1 MGTTKLLRYVLAMLT
16 LLTCVALAGP
26 GRAADDDDLRKKA
39 LKLNDVTGDEPMLGQ
54 LRALVKD
61 KEGTK
66 KLLAV
71 ATEMAKDKKQPFN
84 VTATYILARSA
95 LILKENEAAE
105 TFYRIQLEQCEKT
118 GSGRKLSDATAGL
131 IQVLCARKK
140 YDEAEKVTQKFLE
153 LDEDQEIERLKY
165 GVLRTLIIALMRSG
179 EVDKATDKIERL
191 VKAQPENWLNLELKA
206 QVLREAGKYEDAAK
220 TYEEMM
226 ERAGKDDRLDKKTRA
241 EFVDEIRYSLSGV
254 LVELKQIDKAADH
267 LKALLEKDPDN
278 PTYNNDLGYIWAD
291 HDMNLAES
299 EKMIRKA
306 LEKDREQQRKA
317 NPDAKDVK
325 DNAAYLDSLGWVLFK
340 QKKYKEAKPYLEQA
354 AKDEDGQHIEILDH
368 LGEVNLAL
376 GEKAAAVAAWKKG
389 LEVAGPSKREQDRKA
404 EVEKKIK
411 AAQ

>member
-1 MGTTKLLRYVLAMLT
+1 MGTTKLLRYVLATLT

-26 GRAADDDDLRKKA
+26 GRAADDAALRKKA

-71 ATEMAKDKKQPFN
+71 AMEMAKEKKQPFN

-95 LILKENEAAE
+95 LFLKENEAAE

-118 GSGRKLSDATAGL
+118 GSGRKLSEATGGL
-131 IQVLCARKK
+131 IQVLCARKEF
-140 YDEAEKVTQKFLE
+140 DEAEKVTQKFLE

-226 ERAGKDDRLDKKTRA
+226 ERAGKDDRLDKKTRE
-241 EFVDEIRYSLSGV
+241 EFVDEIRYSLSGI

-291 HDMNLAES
+291 HDMNLTES